1 MTLRGVREAA
11 SRMTDGWRGPIFRV
25 SEEKERCSR
34 SLVIGPKL
42 DLMSYVPTRQVEEGV
57 TRMMINPKGQPVAFE
72 KVPSSSATGSFLCTS
87 RWRLVKPDE
96 CVMMSQKKASRL
108 MRRCRPL
115 N

>member
-1 MTLRGVREAA
+1 ME
-11 SRMTDGWRGPIFRV
+11 DGA
-25 SEEKERCSR
+25 
-34 SLVIGPKL
+34 
-42 DLMSYVPTRQVEEGV
+42 

-72 KVPSSSATGSFLCTS
+72 KVPGSSPVGSFLNTS

-96 CVMMSQKKASRL
+96 CVMMGQKKAYRL